1 MQYVTAFN
9 TLQNIKNSIIF
20 LLKLDVV
27 VVVVVVVI
35 GGGGVGG
42 GVVVLCCA
50 LLLLLLLLLHLAS
63 HKIYFMCIL
72 LILHSKYNE

>member
-27 VVVVVVVI
+27 VVVI

-42 GVVVLCCA
+42 GVALFCA
-50 LLLLLLLLLHLAS
+50 LLLLLLLLHLAS

-72 LILHSKYNE
+72 SILRLKYNE